1 MKATG
6 FSRVSKDIIIGEI
19 EKEIK
24 GRTIFFVVEHGALP
38 AAKLDG
44 LRAKLRAA
52 NTRYFAVKNS
62 LGRRAFNQANLQGIS
77 ESLTGSCGVA
87 FADKDP
93 VLPSKILMDFAK
105 DNATV
110 KVKTAYMNGAIV
122 GADQV
127 KTLATLPSR
136 EVLLAK
142 ALGGMKA
149 PVTNFVGV
157 LAGTLRKMVTV
168 IDAIAKKKGAQ

>member
-6 FSRVSKDIIIGEI
+6 LSRVSKDIIIGEI

-24 GRTIFFVVEHGALP
+24 GRSIFFVVEHGTLSAT
-38 AAKLDG
+38 KLDG
-44 LRAKLRAA
+44 LRAKLRPSG
-52 NTRYFAVKNS
+52 TRYFAVKNS
-62 LGRRAFNQANLQGIS
+62 LGRRALKSAKLEALS
-77 ESLTGSCGVA
+77 ETLGGSCGIA

-93 VLPSKILMDFAK
+93 VAPSKVLVEFAK
-105 DNATV
+105 ENEV
-110 KVKTAYMNGAIV
+110 FKVKSAYMNGQIV
-122 GADQV
+122 GVEQV

-149 PVTNFVGV
+149 PVSNFVGV
-157 LAGTLRKMVTV
+157 LSGTLRKMVTV

>member
-6 FSRVSKDIIIGEI
+6 LSRVSKDSIIGEI

-24 GRTIFFVVEHGALP
+24 GRSTFFVVQHGTLP
-38 AAKLDG
+38 AASLDK
-44 LRAKLRAA
+44 LRAKLRAVNA
-52 NTRYFAVKNS
+52 RYFSVKNS
-62 LGRRAFNQANLQGIS
+62 LGRRAFDKANMKGLS
-77 ESLTGSCGVA
+77 ESLTGSCGIA
-87 FADKDP
+87 FADEDP
-93 VLPSKILMDFAK
+93 VAPSKILMDFAK
-105 DNATV
+105 ENQMV
-110 KVKTAYMNGAIV
+110 KVQSAYMNGTIV

-149 PVTNFVGV
+149 PISKFVNV
-157 LAGTLRKMVTV
+157 LSGTIRQVVTV
-168 IDAIAKKKGAQ
+168 IDAIAKKKGA

>member
-24 GRTIFFVVEHGALP
+24 NRKVFFVVEHGTLSAS
-38 AAKLDG
+38 KMDK
-44 LRAKLRAA
+44 LRAKLRPTG
-52 NTRYFAVKNS
+52 TRYFSVKNS
-62 LGRRAFNQANLQGIS
+62 LGRRAFEKHNLKPLA
-77 ESLTGSCGVA
+77 ENLTGSSGIA
-87 FADKDP
+87 FADQDP
-93 VLPSKILMDFAK
+93 VAPSKILVDFAK
-105 DNATV
+105 ENEV
-110 KVKTAYMNGAIV
+110 FKVKSAFMNGAIV

-142 ALGGMKA
+142 AFGGMKA
-149 PVTNFVGV
+149 PVSNFVGV
-157 LAGTLRKMVTV
+157 LAGTLRKFVNV
-168 IDAIAKKKGAQ
+168 VDAIAKKKGAQ